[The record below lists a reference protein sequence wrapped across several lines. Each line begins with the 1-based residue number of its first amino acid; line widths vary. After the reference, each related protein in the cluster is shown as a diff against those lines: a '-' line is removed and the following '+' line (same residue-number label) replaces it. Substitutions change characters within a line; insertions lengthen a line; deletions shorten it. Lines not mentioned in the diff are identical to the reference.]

1 MNEVCAPERTG
12 EAVAVPAR
20 RYRVHPISIAEAIE
34 AGAAEMFVRHWDEV
48 EVDKEAMDL
57 DIDWPRMFELEA
69 LGYSK
74 SFGAWCGE
82 TLVGYSLFHV
92 TPNIHSRTVLQG
104 VNDVLFVEREHRGD
118 AGVRLIRTAER
129 LLKQLGVRKIMYNT
143 KVEARIGRKGST
155 TGDLLSRMH
164 YRLDEEVYTKLL

>member
-1 MNEVCAPERTG
+1 MNEVCAPEK
-12 EAVAVPAR
+12 AIAAPAR
-20 RYRVHPISIAEAIE
+20 SYRVAPITIAEGIE

-48 EVDKEAMDL
+48 EVDKEVMDL
-57 DIDWPRMFELEA
+57 AIDWPRMFELEA
-69 LGYSK
+69 LGYSR
-74 SFGAWCGE
+74 SFGVWCDE

-92 TPNIHSRTVLQG
+92 TPNIHSRTILQG

-129 LLKQLGVRKIMYNT
+129 LLKKLGVRRLLYNT
-143 KVEARIGRKGST
+143 KVEARVGRKGST
-155 TGDLLSRMH
+155 TGDLLLRMR

>member
-20 RYRVHPISIAEAIE
+20 RYLVAPITIAQAIE

-48 EVDKEAMDL
+48 EVDKDVMDL

-74 SFGAWCGE
+74 SFGVWTSDA
-82 TLVGYSLFHV
+82 LVGYSLFHI
-92 TPNIHSRTVLQG
+92 TPNIHSRTVIQG

-129 LLKQLGVRKIMYNT
+129 LLKELGVRKLIYNA
-143 KVEARIGRKGST
+143 KVEARVGRKGST
-155 TGDLLSRMH
+155 TGDLLLRMR
-164 YRLDEEVYTKLL
+164 YRLDEEVYSKLL